1 MSDRSAEAAAA
12 DTFNTIQI
20 HADELA
26 MQLQPLG
33 TDGKIP
39 GEKQRRRGAGRRWGP
54 TTMTMTSRRNDPA
67 AGRGH
72 RRQRHRW
79 SSQRRLGR
87 RRRRRRRPLA
97 PGAD

>member
-39 GEKQRRRGAGRRWGP
+39 GEKQRRRGAGRR
-54 TTMTMTSRRNDPA
+54 
-67 AGRGH
+67 
-72 RRQRHRW
+72 
-79 SSQRRLGR
+79 
-87 RRRRRRRPLA
+87 
-97 PGAD
+97 

>member
-1 MSDRSAEAAAA
+1 
-12 DTFNTIQI
+12 
-20 HADELA
+20 
-26 MQLQPLG
+26 
-33 TDGKIP
+33 
-39 GEKQRRRGAGRRWGP
+39 
-54 TTMTMTSRRNDPA
+54 MTMTSRRNDPA